1 MAGTRAALN
10 RRSVQ
15 DIDEQI
21 AALKA
26 KRDEMQRRGRE
37 TMGRLCERAGLL
49 DIDISTEELEAALK
63 EVAARF
69 RQHQVAPV
77 GPETTPAPAGPGAA

>member
-10 RRSVQ
+10 RKSVQ
-15 DIDEQI
+15 EIDEQI

-37 TMGRLCERAGLL
+37 TLGRLCERAGLL
-49 DIDISTEELEAALK
+49 DIDVSTEELEAALK
-63 EVAARF
+63 EVAGRF
-69 RQHQVAPV
+69 RKHEVAAVDP
-77 GPETTPAPAGPGAA
+77 GAPAQSAGTGAA

>member
-1 MAGTRAALN
+1 MAGTRAVLN

-15 DIDEQI
+15 EIDEQI

-37 TMGRLCERAGLL
+37 TLGRLAERAGLL

-69 RQHQVAPV
+69 RKPQVTAV
-77 GPETTPAPAGPGAA
+77 DPGASAASAGTGTA

>member
-1 MAGTRAALN
+1 
-10 RRSVQ
+10 VQ
-15 DIDEQI
+15 EIDEQI

-37 TMGRLCERAGLL
+37 TLGRLAERAGLL

-69 RQHQVAPV
+69 RKHQVTAIDP
-77 GPETTPAPAGPGAA
+77 GTSAQSTGTGAA